1 VLARDPV
8 AKRMFS
14 VRKRSANVATANVL
28 TVRKHSDSNNKL
40 LIGRP
45 QESAQLERKSTT
57 RNGDEPKFLN

>member
-1 VLARDPV
+1 
-8 AKRMFS
+8 MFS